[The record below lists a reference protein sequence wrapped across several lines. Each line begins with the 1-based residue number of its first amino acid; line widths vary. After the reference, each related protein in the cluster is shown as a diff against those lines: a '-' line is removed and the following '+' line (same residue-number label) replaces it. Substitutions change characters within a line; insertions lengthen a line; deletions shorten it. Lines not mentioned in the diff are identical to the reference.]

1 MKLDLNSLL
10 TEKILAVAVKIYL
23 KFMKMYK
30 KKEEKETPAPPPIF
44 GHKLSIFSWG
54 DIFVKID

>member
-30 KKEEKETPAPPPIF
+30 KKRRKTPPPPIF